1 MAVYKWHLAKI
12 TELNRKNKRVVKTG
26 VVVSNLEYFVYIFL
40 KNERKIKQYYFWMV
54 DLGPK
59 LLENLP

>member
-1 MAVYKWHLAKI
+1 MAGYKWHLAKI
-12 TELNRKNKRVVKTG
+12 AEFNRKNKHVVKTG
-26 VVVSNLEYFVYIFL
+26 VVISQIEYCVYIFL
-40 KNERKIKQYYFWMV
+40 KNERKIKQYYIWMV

>member
-1 MAVYKWHLAKI
+1 MAGYKWHLAKI
-12 TELNRKNKRVVKTG
+12 ATLNRKNKHVVKTG
-26 VVVSNLEYFVYIFL
+26 VVISHLKYSVYIFL
-40 KNERKIKQYYFWMV
+40 KNERKTKQYYIWMV